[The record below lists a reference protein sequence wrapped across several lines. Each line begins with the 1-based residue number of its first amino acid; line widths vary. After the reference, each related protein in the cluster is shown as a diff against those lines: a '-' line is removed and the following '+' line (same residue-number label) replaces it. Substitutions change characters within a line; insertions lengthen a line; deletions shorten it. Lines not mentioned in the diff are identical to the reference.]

1 MDKFKL
7 LGLSVLNWFMTASA
21 VYHTLATV
29 TISAVKLTFEQD
41 LGTRVYEKE
50 AYGHSLYQ
58 DSENLAT
65 SFGTWIFFWLAL
77 GRV

>member
-21 VYHTLATV
+21 VNQTLATV
-29 TISAVKLTFEQD
+29 TSSAVKLTFEQD

-50 AYGHSLYQ
+50 AYGHSLY
-58 DSENLAT
+58 
-65 SFGTWIFFWLAL
+65 
-77 GRV
+77 